1 MSSSGDGRVFPRW
14 LVALAVI
21 VGVGLLLYTLR
32 GALTPVFFAFLIAY
46 MLDPLV
52 DRFEARGI
60 SRGVGIAVVLTVVLG
75 AMAVFMLLAVPAL
88 VAEAVVF
95 ARDVPVKLDGLIASA
110 QPLLERAGIPVP
122 HTFDEAREHLAQ
134 VDTSQLA
141 QKAASQVWVVV
152 RWLLGGTVNVIA
164 ALAGFIMIPVFAAYL
179 LYDFDRMTA
188 AIGDLVPRRYRA
200 FVVEVA
206 HEVDQVLGDFIRG
219 QLLVML
225 ALAVLYSVGY
235 AVVGVRLAIAI
246 GVMAGLLSFI
256 PYVGGALAL
265 VMALLMVV
273 LHWNGWGQL
282 LGVVGV
288 YTVIQLLESFLITP
302 KIVGDKVGLPAVWVL
317 FALLVGGEL
326 FGFFGVL
333 LALPAAAVMKIFVI
347 RGVAWYRASDLY
359 KGEVEPGADGAKASE
374 PPPDFPPP
382 AARATDDDDAS
393 DDDGEANDGDDDA

>member
-1 MSSSGDGRVFPRW
+1 MSTSSGDGRVFPRW
-14 LVALAVI
+14 MVALAII
-21 VGVGLLLYTLR
+21 VGIGLLLYALR

-46 MLDPLV
+46 MLDPVV
-52 DRFEARGI
+52 DRFEDRGL
-60 SRGVGIAVVLTVVLG
+60 SRGLGIGVVLSVVLG
-75 AMAVFMLLAVPAL
+75 AMALFFLLAVPAV
-88 VAEAVVF
+88 VAEAIVF
-95 ARDVPVKLDGLIASA
+95 ARDVPARLDSLITSV
-110 QPLLERAGIPVP
+110 QPLLERAGVPVP
-122 HTFDEAREHLAQ
+122 HTFDEAREQLAQ

-141 QKAASQVWVVV
+141 EKAAAQAWVVV

-164 ALAGFIMIPVFAAYL
+164 AIAGFVMIPVFAAYL

-235 AVVGVRLAIAI
+235 ALVGVRLAIAI

-256 PYVGGALAL
+256 PYVGGVLAL

-273 LHWNGWGQL
+273 LHWSGWGQL
-282 LGVVGV
+282 IGVVAV

-333 LALPAAAVMKIFVI
+333 LGLPAAAVMKIFVQ
-347 RGVAWYRASDLY
+347 RGVAWYRASELY
-359 KGEVEPGADGAKASE
+359 NRDPEPDDAAAKVGLR
-374 PPPDFPPP
+374 PPDFPPP
-382 AARATDDDDAS
+382 VAPAAE
-393 DDDGEANDGDDDA
+393 GEDEEG